1 MKDSASLLLDSSSMS
16 VDSAPISVESSYLS
30 LSSMTPRLSRSP
42 RRLTSMKNHSTSLS
56 ILWPSSTKSNRKV
69 KVFSCVSFSDGRIK
83 RHEGEGLAEFQSM
96 WSIKQQDLPMKERLS
111 KMSLLDSLIAKKE
124 PLADYEEALKKKLIT
139 ELLFT

>member
-69 KVFSCVSFSDGRIK
+69 KMDGSRDMKVLQRRGLWSGRIK
-83 RHEGEGLAEFQSM
+83 RQWLFQAREYM
-96 WSIKQQDLPMKERLS
+96 RLHMKILS
-111 KMSLLDSLIAKKE
+111 LGSGR
-124 PLADYEEALKKKLIT
+124 IT
-139 ELLFT
+139 V